1 MAKVTNPSPT
11 FPRYPGGALAVTPSD
26 TVPLTY
32 PSIIYV
38 GVGGNVHV
46 LTAQGDDVTFVGVQ
60 AGGVVPVQV
69 LKVFASST
77 NATYMVAIY

>member
-11 FPRYPGGALAVTPSD
+11 FPRYPGGAVAFTASD

-38 GVGGNVHV
+38 GVAGNVRV

-69 LKVFASST
+69 LKVFATST
-77 NATYMVAIY
+77 TATNMVAIY

>member
-11 FPRYPGGALAVTPSD
+11 FPRYPGGALAVTTSD

-38 GVGGNVHV
+38 GVGGNVRV
-46 LTAQGDDVTFVGVQ
+46 LTAQEDDVTFTGVQ

-69 LKVFASST
+69 LKVFATST
-77 NATYMVAIY
+77 TATNMVAIY

>member
-11 FPRYPGGALAVTPSD
+11 FPRYPGGALAVTTSD

-38 GVGGNVHV
+38 GVGGNVRV
-46 LTAQGDDVTFVGVQ
+46 LTAQGDDVTFTGVQ

-69 LKVFASST
+69 LKVFATST
-77 NATYMVAIY
+77 TATNMVAIY

>member
-11 FPRYPGGALAVTPSD
+11 FPRYPGGALAVTKSD

-38 GVGGNVHV
+38 GVTGDVRV
-46 LTAQGDDVTFVGVQ
+46 LTAQGDDVTFTGVQ

-69 LKVFASST
+69 LKVFATST
-77 NATYMVAIY
+77 TATNMVAIY

>member
-11 FPRYPGGALAVTPSD
+11 FPRYPGGALAVTTSD

-38 GVGGNVHV
+38 GVGGNVRV

-69 LKVFASST
+69 LKVFATST
-77 NATYMVAIY
+77 TATSLVAIY

>member
-11 FPRYPGGALAVTPSD
+11 FPRYPGGALAVTTSD

-38 GVGGNVHV
+38 GVGGNVRV
-46 LTAQGDDVTFVGVQ
+46 LTAQGDDVIFTGVQ
-60 AGGVVPVQV
+60 AGGIVPVQV
-69 LKVFASST
+69 LKVFATST
-77 NATYMVAIY
+77 TATNMVAIY